1 MTGEEVAER
10 DDRADDEVEHYER
23 TTSLSYIGPLPPA
36 SEFERYEAASS
47 GAGKAIL
54 ELADNSSRRSH
65 EAQLDS
71 NRTARHITWS
81 VVAIVGIVAAVVL
94 VVSLALI
101 DAGAET
107 LGAVGSITGAV
118 FLGLGVL
125 TQWIHAR
132 RTERADGE

>member
-1 MTGEEVAER
+1 MTGEDVSKR
-10 DDRADDEVEHYER
+10 DNQPDDEVEHYER
-23 TTSLSYIGPLPPA
+23 KTSLSYAGPLPPA
-36 SEFERYEAASS
+36 SEFERYEAASP

-81 VVAIVGIVAAVVL
+81 VVAIVGIVATVVL

-118 FLGLGVL
+118 FIGLGVL
-125 TQWIHAR
+125 SQWIHAR
-132 RTERADGE
+132 RTERSSGQ